1 MKLEMKLEYKVI
13 ILSVLV
19 GLLFIFAELLSRYF
33 TAGPDTGSVGESVK
47 FLFEPM
53 TTDEG
58 LFFNLVI
65 LLLCFVFGVLLARL
79 INQVL
84 KAKGV
89 AKQTDI
95 EKNMILD
102 FVPEIVIYMTAEYK
116 IKWASRSLYTETG
129 LSESE
134 LVGKSITDLGTKLF
148 PSEPALELFAE
159 FLERKEIASE
169 IKSLKNKYWQII
181 SNTARDEDGEVSG
194 YVLLA
199 IDITE
204 TKRDEE
210 MKRVSYERLEA
221 NIEQFATVIDNIRNP
236 LSSVFLLAE
245 TSYDHMAAEKI
256 IEQCNEIE
264 EVIAKL
270 DEGWANSEEIR
281 NFLKKHL

>member
-1 MKLEMKLEYKVI
+1 MKLEYKVI

-19 GLLFIFAELLSRYF
+19 GVLFIAAELFSRFVAADPETADF
-33 TAGPDTGSVGESVK
+33 TEMLK

-53 TTDEG
+53 TTNEG
-58 LFFNLVI
+58 LFLNLVI

-102 FVPEIVIYMTAEYK
+102 AVPEIVIYMTNEYK
-116 IKWASRSLYTETG
+116 IKWVSRSFYTETN
-129 LSESE
+129 LTESDIVGNSIKE
-134 LVGKSITDLGTKLF
+134 LGDRLF
-148 PSEPALELFAE
+148 PSETINVMFEE
-159 FLERKEIASE
+159 FLEKKDIASE
-169 IKSLKNKYWQII
+169 IKSLKGKYWQVI
-181 SNTARDEDGEVSG
+181 SNVAKNDDGEVTG

-199 IDITE
+199 IDITAN
-204 TKRDEE
+204 KRDEE
-210 MKRVSYERLEA
+210 MKRISYERLEA

-236 LSSVFLLAE
+236 LSSVVLLAE
-245 TSYDHMAAEKI
+245 TSRDPYASEKI
-256 IEQCNEIE
+256 IIQCDEIE

>member
-1 MKLEMKLEYKVI
+1 MKLEYKVI
-13 ILSVLV
+13 ILSVMV
-19 GLLFIFAELLSRYF
+19 GVLFILAEALSRF
-33 TAGPDTGSVGESVK
+33 FASDVETDNIRDALG
-47 FLFEPM
+47 FLFEPL
-53 TTDEG
+53 TTDQG
-58 LFFNLVI
+58 IFFNIVI

-102 FVPEIVIYMTAEYK
+102 FVPEIVIYMTNDYK
-116 IKWASRSLYTETG
+116 IMWASRSFYTETD
-129 LSESE
+129 LDESDV
-134 LVGKSITDLGTKLF
+134 VGKPITVLGKILF
-148 PSEPALELFAE
+148 PTDSINTMYAE
-159 FLERKEIASE
+159 FLDEKEISAE
-169 IKSLKNKYWQII
+169 IKSFKNKYWQII
-181 SNTARDEDGEVSG
+181 SNASRDDNGEVTG

-199 IDITE
+199 IDITVS
-204 TKRDEE
+204 KLDEE
-210 MKRVSYERLEA
+210 MKRISYERLEN

-236 LSSVFLLAE
+236 LSIVVLSAE
-245 TSYDHMAAEKI
+245 TSSDQETSKKI
-256 IEQCNEIE
+256 IAECDEIE